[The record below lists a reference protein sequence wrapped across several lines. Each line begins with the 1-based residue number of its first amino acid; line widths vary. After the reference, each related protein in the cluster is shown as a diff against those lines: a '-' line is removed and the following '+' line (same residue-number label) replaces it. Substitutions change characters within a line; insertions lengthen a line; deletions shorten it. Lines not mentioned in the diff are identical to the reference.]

1 MARRAAIETIGSA
14 DPPCHGGTIRAA
26 SAFEV
31 PRRTGAERPGGPSP
45 DRVQP
50 RSPNTQGSLSTTRN
64 LGSNFPSINDG
75 RIRQRASA
83 SLFARLRRLVT
94 DDAYQRVP
102 RAGRMPR
109 SLSALVIASSV
120 VAKSLT

>member
-1 MARRAAIETIGSA
+1 MASRAAIETIGSA

-64 LGSNFPSINDG
+64 LGSNVPSINDG
-75 RIRQRASA
+75 RIPVRGLLRVCSRGREGWLPTTRTSAYLARAE
-83 SLFARLRRLVT
+83 FH
-94 DDAYQRVP
+94 
-102 RAGRMPR
+102 GH
-109 SLSALVIASSV
+109 
-120 VAKSLT
+120 